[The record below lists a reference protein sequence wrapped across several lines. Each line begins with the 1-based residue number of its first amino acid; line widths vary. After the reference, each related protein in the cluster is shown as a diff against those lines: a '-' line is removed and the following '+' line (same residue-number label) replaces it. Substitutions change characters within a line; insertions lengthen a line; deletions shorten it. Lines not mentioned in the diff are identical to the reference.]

1 MVVRGRC
8 RPLCLPGA
16 GLVHTVAM
24 NADALTAEFSQ
35 WLVAQAQAGARP
47 EQLIAPLLQA
57 GWDPTAASA
66 AVDGA
71 LRRYVAGHA
80 QAHGLPQPVAVPT
93 PFQLNGPSQVHLAD
107 GRPITVLGSNL
118 HPRVVLL
125 GNVLSAQECA
135 ELIDTARGRLKRSAT
150 FNAAT
155 GQNQAHQS
163 RTSDGTYLPTACTP
177 LVAHIEQRIAE
188 LVGWP
193 LAHAE
198 PLQVLHYGPGAEY
211 KPHYDYFDPDG
222 PGAEAA
228 LRHGGQRVATLV
240 TYLNTPLRGGA
251 TTFPDAGL
259 EFAAVQGNA
268 VFFSY
273 DRAHPVTRT
282 LHAGAPVIEGEKW
295 VLTRWFRERRFG

>member
-1 MVVRGRC
+1 MCQCQGNAC
-8 RPLCLPGA
+8 ALPQRRV
-16 GLVHTVAM
+16 LVHTVAM
-24 NADALTAEFSQ
+24 NADALSPEFSQ
-35 WLVAQAQAGARP
+35 WLVTQAQAGARP

-57 GWDPTAASA
+57 GWDEDAAST
-66 AVDGA
+66 AVDA
-71 LRRYVAGHA
+71 VLRRFVAEQG
-80 QAHGLPQPVAVPT
+80 QRQGLPPAVPVPT
-93 PFQLNGPSQVHLAD
+93 PFQLNGPSQIHID
-107 GRPITVLGSNL
+107 GQAIHVLGSSL

-125 GNVLSAQECA
+125 GNVLSADECTQ
-135 ELIDTARGRLKRSAT
+135 LIATARGRLQRSAT
-150 FNAAT
+150 FNAVT
-155 GQNQAHQS
+155 GANEAHQS

-177 LVAHIEQRIAE
+177 LVARIEQRIAD

-193 LAHAE
+193 LEQAE

-211 KPHYDYFDPDG
+211 LPHYDYFDPDG

-240 TYLNTPLRGGA
+240 TYLNTPLSGGA

-273 DRAHPVTRT
+273 DRAHPSSRT
-282 LHAGAPVIEGEKW
+282 LHAGAPVIAGEKW

>member
-1 MVVRGRC
+1 MCQCQGSAC
-8 RPLCLPGA
+8 ALPQRRV
-16 GLVHTVAM
+16 LVHTVAM
-24 NADALTAEFSQ
+24 NADALSPEFSQ
-35 WLVAQAQAGARP
+35 WLVTQAQAGARP

-57 GWDPTAASA
+57 GWDEDAAST
-66 AVDGA
+66 AVDA
-71 LRRYVAGHA
+71 VLRRFVAEQG
-80 QAHGLPQPVAVPT
+80 QRQGLPPAVPVPT
-93 PFQLNGPSQVHLAD
+93 PFQLNGPSQIQID
-107 GRPITVLGSNL
+107 GQAIHVLGSSL
-118 HPRVVLL
+118 HPRAVLL
-125 GNVLSAQECA
+125 GNVLSANECTQ
-135 ELIDTARGRLKRSAT
+135 LIATARGRLQRSAT
-150 FNAAT
+150 FNAVT
-155 GQNQAHQS
+155 GANEAHQS

-177 LVAHIEQRIAE
+177 LVARIEQRIAD

-193 LAHAE
+193 LEQAE

-211 KPHYDYFDPDG
+211 QPHYDYFDPDG

-240 TYLNTPLRGGA
+240 TYLNTPLSGGA

-273 DRAHPVTRT
+273 DRAHPSSRT
-282 LHAGAPVIEGEKW
+282 LHAGALVIAGEKW

>member
-1 MVVRGRC
+1 
-8 RPLCLPGA
+8 
-16 GLVHTVAM
+16 M
-24 NADALTAEFSQ
+24 NNDVLSDEFCQ
-35 WLVAQAQAGARP
+35 WLVATAQSGAGP

-57 GWDPTAASA
+57 GWSQQRASA
-66 AVDGA
+66 AVDAA
-71 LRRYVAGHA
+71 LRRYVDEHA
-80 QAHGLPQPVAVPT
+80 RRNGLPLPVAVPS
-93 PFQLNGPSQVHLAD
+93 PFALNGPSQVQVD
-107 GRPITVLGSNL
+107 GRAINVLGSSL

-125 GNVLSAQECA
+125 GNVLSAEECA

-150 FNAAT
+150 FNAVT
-155 GQNQAHQS
+155 GENEAHQS
-163 RTSDGTYLPTACTP
+163 RTSDGTYLPTACTS
-177 LVAHIEQRIAE
+177 LVARIEQRIAD
-188 LVGWP
+188 LAGWP
-193 LAHAE
+193 LDHAE

-222 PGAEAA
+222 PGADAA

-273 DRAHPVTRT
+273 DRAHPSTKT

>member
-1 MVVRGRC
+1 MNTE
-8 RPLCLPGA
+8 PLSP
-16 GLVHTVAM
+16 
-24 NADALTAEFSQ
+24 EFSR
-35 WLVAQAQAGARP
+35 WLIAQAQSGARP

-57 GWDPTAASA
+57 GWDEDRASR
-66 AVDGA
+66 AVDDV
-71 LRRYVAGHA
+71 LRRFVAEHA
-80 QAHGLPQPVAVPT
+80 QQNGLPMPVPVPA
-93 PFQLNGPSQVHLAD
+93 PFALNGPSQFALD
-107 GRPITVLGSNL
+107 GQAIHVLGSSL
-118 HPRVVLL
+118 YPRVVLL
-125 GNVLSAQECA
+125 GNVLSPHECA

-150 FNAAT
+150 FNATT
-155 GQNQAHQS
+155 GQNEAHQS

-177 LVAHIEQRIAE
+177 LVARIEQRIAE
-188 LVGWP
+188 LAGWP
-193 LAHAE
+193 LDHAE

-273 DRAHPVTRT
+273 DRAHPSTKT
-282 LHAGAPVIEGEKW
+282 LHAGAPVLEGEKW

>member
-1 MVVRGRC
+1 
-8 RPLCLPGA
+8 
-16 GLVHTVAM
+16 M
-24 NADALTAEFSQ
+24 NNDALSDEFCQ
-35 WLVAQAQAGARP
+35 WLVATAQSGAGP

-57 GWDPTAASA
+57 GWSQQRAST
-66 AVDGA
+66 AVDAA
-71 LRRYVAGHA
+71 LRRYVDEHA
-80 QAHGLPQPVAVPT
+80 RRNGLPLPVAVPS
-93 PFQLNGPSQVHLAD
+93 PFALNGPSQIQVD
-107 GRPITVLGSNL
+107 GRAINVLGSSL

-150 FNAAT
+150 FNAVT
-155 GQNQAHQS
+155 GENEAHQS

-177 LVAHIEQRIAE
+177 LVARIEQRIAD
-188 LVGWP
+188 LAGWP
-193 LAHAE
+193 LDHAE

-273 DRAHPVTRT
+273 DRAHPSTKT

>member
-1 MVVRGRC
+1 
-8 RPLCLPGA
+8 
-16 GLVHTVAM
+16 M
-24 NADALTAEFSQ
+24 NSDALSDEFCQ
-35 WLVAQAQAGARP
+35 WLVATAQSGASP
-47 EQLIAPLLQA
+47 EQLLTPLLQA
-57 GWDPTAASA
+57 GWEQDRASA
-66 AVDGA
+66 AVDAA
-71 LRRYVAGHA
+71 LRRYVAEHA
-80 QAHGLPQPVAVPT
+80 RRNDLPLPVSVPS
-93 PFQLNGPSQVHLAD
+93 PFALNGSSQISVD
-107 GRPITVLGSNL
+107 GQAIHVLGSSL
-118 HPRVVLL
+118 YPRVVLL
-125 GNVLSAQECA
+125 GNVLSPHECA

-150 FNAAT
+150 FNATT
-155 GQNQAHQS
+155 GQNEAHQS

-177 LVAHIEQRIAE
+177 LVARIEQRIAE
-188 LVGWP
+188 LAGWP
-193 LAHAE
+193 LDHAE

-273 DRAHPVTRT
+273 DRAHPSTKT
-282 LHAGAPVIEGEKW
+282 LHAGAPVLEGEKW

>member
-1 MVVRGRC
+1 
-8 RPLCLPGA
+8 
-16 GLVHTVAM
+16 M
-24 NADALTAEFSQ
+24 NADALSPEFSQ
-35 WLVAQAQAGARP
+35 WLVTQAQAGARP

-57 GWDPTAASA
+57 GWDEDAAST
-66 AVDGA
+66 AVDA
-71 LRRYVAGHA
+71 VLRRFVAEQG
-80 QAHGLPQPVAVPT
+80 QRQGLPPAVPVPT
-93 PFQLNGPSQVHLAD
+93 PFQLNGPSQIHID
-107 GRPITVLGSNL
+107 GQAIHVLGSSL
-118 HPRVVLL
+118 H
-125 GNVLSAQECA
+125 E
-135 ELIDTARGRLKRSAT
+135 
-150 FNAAT
+150 
-155 GQNQAHQS
+155 AHQS

-177 LVAHIEQRIAE
+177 LVACIEQRIAD

-193 LAHAE
+193 LEQAE

-211 KPHYDYFDPDG
+211 LPHYDYFDPDG

-240 TYLNTPLRGGA
+240 TYLNTPLSGGA

-273 DRAHPVTRT
+273 DRAHPSSRT
-282 LHAGAPVIEGEKW
+282 LHAGAPVVAGEKW

>member
-1 MVVRGRC
+1 MSTDT
-8 RPLCLPGA
+8 LS
-16 GLVHTVAM
+16 
-24 NADALTAEFSQ
+24 DEFCQ
-35 WLVAQAQAGARP
+35 WLVATAQTGARP

-57 GWDPTAASA
+57 GWSEERASH
-66 AVDGA
+66 AVDGV
-71 LRRYVAGHA
+71 LRRFVAEHA
-80 QAHGLPQPVAVPT
+80 QQHGLPVPVPVPA
-93 PFQLNGPSQVHLAD
+93 PFALNGPSQFMLD
-107 GRPITVLGSNL
+107 GQTISVLGSSL

-125 GNVLSAQECA
+125 GNVLSPDECA

-155 GQNQAHQS
+155 GQNEAHQS
-163 RTSDGTYLPTACTP
+163 RTSDGTYLPPACTP
-177 LVAHIEQRIAE
+177 LVARIEQRIAD
-188 LVGWP
+188 LAGWP
-193 LAHAE
+193 LEHAE
-198 PLQVLHYGPGAEY
+198 SLQVLHYGPGAEY

-222 PGAEAA
+222 PGTEAA

-273 DRAHPVTRT
+273 DRAHPSTKT
-282 LHAGAPVIEGEKW
+282 LHAGAPVLEGEKW

>member
-1 MVVRGRC
+1 
-8 RPLCLPGA
+8 
-16 GLVHTVAM
+16 M
-24 NADALTAEFSQ
+24 NADALSPEFSR
-35 WLVAQAQAGARP
+35 WLITQAQAGACP

-57 GWDPTAASA
+57 GWDEDAAST
-66 AVDGA
+66 AVDA
-71 LRRYVAGHA
+71 VLRRFVAEQG
-80 QAHGLPQPVAVPT
+80 QRQGLPPAVPVPT
-93 PFQLNGPSQVHLAD
+93 PFQLNGPSQIQID
-107 GRPITVLGSNL
+107 GQAIHVLGSSL

-125 GNVLSAQECA
+125 GNVLSADECTQ
-135 ELIDTARGRLKRSAT
+135 LIATARGRLQRSAT
-150 FNAAT
+150 FNAVT
-155 GQNQAHQS
+155 GANEAHQS

-177 LVAHIEQRIAE
+177 LVARIEQRIAA

-193 LAHAE
+193 LEQAE
-198 PLQVLHYGPGAEY
+198 PLQVLHYSPGAEY
-211 KPHYDYFDPDG
+211 LPHYDYFDPDG

-240 TYLNTPLRGGA
+240 TYLNTPLSGGA

-273 DRAHPVTRT
+273 DRAHPSSRT
-282 LHAGAPVIEGEKW
+282 LHAGAPVVAGEKW

>member
-1 MVVRGRC
+1 
-8 RPLCLPGA
+8 
-16 GLVHTVAM
+16 M
-24 NADALTAEFSQ
+24 NAQALSPEFSQ
-35 WLVAQAQAGARP
+35 WLIAQAQHGAQP

-57 GWDPTAASA
+57 GWEEQAAST
-66 AVDGA
+66 AVDA
-71 LRRYVAGHA
+71 VLRRFVADHA
-80 QAHGLPQPVAVPT
+80 GRNALPEAVPVPT
-93 PFQLNGPSQVHLAD
+93 PFQPNGPSLLQVD
-107 GRPITVLGSNL
+107 GREVAVLGSAG
-118 HPRVVLL
+118 HPRVVAL
-125 GNVLSAQECA
+125 GNVLSAEECA
-135 ELIDTARGRLKRSAT
+135 ELIETARGRLKRSAT

-155 GQNQAHQS
+155 GQNEAHQS
-163 RTSDGTYLPTACTP
+163 RTSDGTYLPAACTP
-177 LVAHIEQRIAE
+177 LVARIEQRIAD

-193 LAHAE
+193 LEHAE
-198 PLQVLHYGPGAEY
+198 PLQVLHYGAGAEY

-259 EFAAVQGNA
+259 EFAAIQGNA

-273 DRAHPVTRT
+273 DRAHPSSKT